1 MNLDL
6 FKREVVVKARRAI
19 AIFGTLALLL
29 AGCATVTPAEE
40 AVSQDVP
47 AALKPFYT
55 QSINWKDCGKD
66 LKCATIRVPIDYS
79 KPSSGSIN
87 LSLNYLASTGNAD
100 LGWLLENPG
109 GPGGSGIDFVASA
122 SAQVGSEALRKR
134 YNILGFDP
142 RGVGRSAPIKCLSPK
157 DTDDFL
163 YGTTP
168 GDPGSSDEI
177 KAQRK
182 GMKKFIDACVKN
194 SGRIFGFVDTVSAAR
209 DMDVIRAVLGESKLN
224 YMGFSYGTFLGTTY
238 ASVFPQRVG
247 RFVLDGAID
256 PTVSDED
263 QSANQLKA
271 FDQALRNYLQDC
283 LTAKRDECPFT
294 GSVDSAMK
302 RITAWYKQLE
312 TRPIT
317 TTMSGRKLTISGGIT
332 GLIMTLYSEDYW
344 QYTTRAF
351 AEGFRG
357 DGTMF
362 LQLADFYNDR
372 KSDGTYG
379 SNQLE
384 ANLAVSCLDSR
395 SNPSPKAMKAQNAKL
410 QKLSPFFGRYWLNGA
425 LGCEQWPYKVAA
437 KPKSYAAK
445 GSAPIL
451 VVGTTGDPATPYW
464 QAQNLA
470 NKILDNAQV
479 VTYNG
484 EGHTAYGRSN
494 ECIVSTVDRYLIEG
508 SVPKS
513 DPNC

>member
-1 MNLDL
+1 M
-6 FKREVVVKARRAI
+6 RARRAI
-19 AIFGTLALLL
+19 AIFASFALLL
-29 AGCATVTPAEE
+29 AGCATVTPAEQ
-40 AVSQDVP
+40 AISQDVP
-47 AALKPFYT
+47 VALRPFYT
-55 QSINWKDCGKD
+55 QSVNWKGCGED
-66 LKCATIRVPIDYS
+66 LKCATIKVPIDYS
-79 KPSSGSIN
+79 KPASGSIN
-87 LSLNYLASTGNAD
+87 LSLNYLASTGTAD

-122 SAQVGSEALRKR
+122 SAQVASPAVRKR
-134 YNILGFDP
+134 YNVVGFDP
-142 RGVGRSAPIKCLSPK
+142 RGVKRSAPIKCLSPQA
-157 DTDDFL
+157 TDEFL

-168 GDPGSSDEI
+168 GAPGSATEMS
-177 KAQRK
+177 AQRK
-182 GMKKFIDACVKN
+182 AMKKYIDACVKN
-194 SGRIFGFVDTVSAAR
+194 SGKIFGFVDTVSAAR

-224 YMGFSYGTFLGTTY
+224 FMGFSYGTFLGTTY

-271 FDQALRNYLQDC
+271 FDQALKNYLADC
-283 LTAKRDECPFT
+283 LSENKATCPFT
-294 GSVDSAMK
+294 GTVASSMT

-312 TRPIT
+312 TKPLNT
-317 TTMSGRKLTISGGIT
+317 TLAGRKLAISGGIT
-332 GLIMTLYSEDYW
+332 GLIMTLYSDEYW
-344 QYTTRAF
+344 QYTSSAF
-351 AEGFRG
+351 AGAFRG
-357 DGTMF
+357 DGTTF

-372 KSDGTYG
+372 EEGGTYG

-384 ANLAVSCLDSR
+384 ANFAVSCLDGR
-395 SNPSPKAMKAQNAKL
+395 SNPSPKAMKAQNAKM

-425 LGCEQWPYKVAA
+425 LGCEQWPYKIAT
-437 KPKSYAAK
+437 KPKSYAAT

-470 NKILDNAQV
+470 NKILDNAQL
-479 VTYNG
+479 VTFKG

-494 ECIVSTVDRYLIEG
+494 ECIVRNVDAYLING
-508 SVPKS
+508 TVPSS